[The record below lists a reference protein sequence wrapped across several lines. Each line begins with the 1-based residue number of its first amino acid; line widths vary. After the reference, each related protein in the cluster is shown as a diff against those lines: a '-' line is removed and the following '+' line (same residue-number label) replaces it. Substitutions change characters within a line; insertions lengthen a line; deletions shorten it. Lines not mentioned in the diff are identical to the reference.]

1 MVVGLLISVIGF
13 IPIALA
19 LSIHKFYNKSKLSLV
34 LLVYMILISIWQ
46 LDIGVLYFRDQ
57 WNENVSLFIFRLL
70 RLGPTYAIPVV
81 FNIAYIIINHH
92 STVLNDAGKL
102 ETKIC
107 KFLFKKIT
115 LYILIAL
122 SSFVYLINF
131 TNLGISGL
139 QVAYL
144 GHSNISFYYVKY
156 GPLSWIYVLFMS
168 TFILFLFIILHF
180 AKQIQSSNIRNFL
193 KAFSIYSFLLFVT
206 GFLNFSHETSYI
218 SSSIGTVIFSTLI
231 MIEFLE
237 LNTNIKMNYSRLL
250 ERQKKL
256 DYTGSI
262 AGSLIHEVK
271 NTNQIIKGFSKILNK
286 SKYITENEKSSLDMI
301 IKATDYFS
309 ELTSS
314 YKQYMET
321 SQMMFKRESLDEI
334 IHQAIDLSKESLKEH
349 HVQIEVI
356 NPYNPLEGFVNPTY
370 FKQIFINLIK
380 NSIEA
385 FSEEQKG
392 KKITIETKMVD
403 SNIIIHFRDNG
414 KGIPP
419 ANWKSVFDPF
429 ISFKKNGMGLGLP
442 FVKKVI
448 IEHLGDIQIVES
460 TPKGTHFQIEL
471 PQNGVIN
478 MD

>member
-1 MVVGLLISVIGF
+1 MVIGLLISVIGF

-19 LSIHKFYNKSKLSLV
+19 LSIHKMYNKSKLSLA
-34 LLVYMILISIWQ
+34 LFVYMLLITVWQ
-46 LDIGVLYFRDQ
+46 LDVGVLYLSDQ
-57 WNENVSLFIFRLL
+57 WNESASLFLFRLL

-81 FNIAYIIINHH
+81 FNIAYIIIKHH
-92 STVLNDAGKL
+92 STVLYDAGKL

-115 LYILIAL
+115 FYILIAL

-144 GHSNISFYYVKY
+144 GHSNISYYYVKY
-156 GPLSWIYVLFMS
+156 GPLSWIYVLYMS
-168 TFILFLFIILHF
+168 TFILFMFLIFHF
-180 AKQIQSSNIRNFL
+180 SKQIQSLNIRHFL

-206 GFLNFSHETSYI
+206 GFLNFSHDSSYI
-218 SSSIGTVIFSTLI
+218 ASSIGTVIFSTLI
-231 MIEFLE
+231 MLEFLE
-237 LNTNIKMNYSRLL
+237 LNTHIKMNYSRLV

-256 DYTGSI
+256 DYTGSL

-271 NTNQIIKGFSKILNK
+271 NTNQIIKGFSKISNK
-286 SKYITENEKSSLDMI
+286 SETMTENEKSSLDMI

-309 ELTSS
+309 ELTNS
-314 YKQYMET
+314 YREYMET
-321 SQMMFKRESLDEI
+321 SQMTFKRENLDDI
-334 IHQAIDLSKESLKEH
+334 IHNAIELSKESLKEH
-349 HVQIEVI
+349 HVEIEII
-356 NPYNPLEGFVNPTY
+356 NPYNSLEGFVNRTY
-370 FKQIFINLIK
+370 FRQIFINLIK

-392 KKITIETKMVD
+392 KKITIEIQLVE
-403 SNIIIHFRDNG
+403 SNIVIHFIDTG
-414 KGIPP
+414 KGIPA

-429 ISFKKNGMGLGLP
+429 ISFKKSGMGLGLP

-448 IEHLGDIQIVES
+448 LEHLGDIQIVES

>member
-1 MVVGLLISVIGF
+1 MVIGLLISVIGL

-19 LSIHKFYNKSKLSLV
+19 LSIHKMFNKSKLSLA
-34 LLVYMILISIWQ
+34 LYVYMLLLTIWQ
-46 LDIGVLYFRDQ
+46 LDVGVLYFSDQ
-57 WNENVSLFIFRLL
+57 WNKSAILFLFRLL

-81 FNIAYIIINHH
+81 FNIAYIIKYH
-92 STVLNDAGKL
+92 STVLNDAGKV
-102 ETKIC
+102 ETKIY
-107 KFLFKKIT
+107 KFLFKKT
-115 LYILIAL
+115 TFYILIAL

-139 QVAYL
+139 QVAHL
-144 GHSNISFYYVKY
+144 GHSNISYYYVKY
-156 GPLSWIYVLFMS
+156 GPFSWIYVLYMS
-168 TFILFLFIILHF
+168 TFSLFLFLIF
-180 AKQIQSSNIRNFL
+180 RFSKQIQSSNISHFL
-193 KAFSIYSFLLFVT
+193 KAFSIYSFLLFAT
-206 GFLNFSHETSYI
+206 GFLNFSHGTSYI
-218 SSSIGTVIFSTLI
+218 TSSIGTVIFSTLI
-231 MIEFLE
+231 MLEFLE
-237 LNTNIKMNYSRLL
+237 LNTHIKMNYSRLL

-256 DYTGSI
+256 DYTGSL
-262 AGSLIHEVK
+262 AGSWIHEVQ
-271 NTNQIIKGFSKILNK
+271 NMNQIIKGFSTILNK
-286 SKYITENEKSSLDMI
+286 SETMTENEKSALDMI
-301 IKATDYFS
+301 NKATDYFS
-309 ELTSS
+309 ELTRS
-314 YKQYMET
+314 YQEYMGT
-321 SQMMFKRESLDEI
+321 SQMTFKRENLDDI
-334 IHQAIDLSKESLKEH
+334 IHNAIELSKESLKEH
-349 HVQIEVI
+349 HVEIEVI
-356 NPYNPLEGFVNPTY
+356 NPYNPLEGFVNRSY

-385 FSEEQKG
+385 FSVEQKG

-403 SNIIIHFRDNG
+403 SNIVIHFRDTG

-460 TPKGTHFQIEL
+460 TPNGTHFQIEL